1 MASFLYT
8 KKKKQSSLD
17 NDNGFWLCETAM
29 AMTMWL

>member
-8 KKKKQSSLD
+8 KKKQSTLD